1 MGKLTFET
9 VEHTQ
14 SVEQSISVSDYLAS
28 KYPEYENIK
37 EYREALIMFDKI
49 ANNNLNEDNSI
60 NYNGITYTM
69 DELLEMLINEA
80 KKERRLSTDKIVDDF
95 IASFTM
101 FDGSLINNGSAIDLV
116 EDMKERAFASYDYET
131 KTVAYVLNKRLTLS
145 ELYYK
150 YRTVNVEEQNV
161 YTNAELCQDMAKYI
175 DPSILE
181 SKIEG
186 MNTTVEDYLVNTLP
200 SLMHD
205 GLSVDME
212 GELIP
217 AQVFVKQ
224 IVDHQYEYINRLK
237 EEEERIRD
245 EELNRTNENPNLVG
259 LINIAMKGNDA
270 LEVTTEMPVL
280 QASLLTDEETSSLK
294 ESALISTDYTSVYY
308 YLQISRLKVAINKT
322 TSEHDL
328 AYQEN
333 ILNELIS
340 SIKEENM
347 SPEVSMLIESV
358 KDLITKKRNGFIKLN
373 INSEDLID
381 ITHGI
386 LNELNNSLNGITS
399 SDQFIE
405 LNEKANALYLDLIS
419 KGVKDIQL
427 DAKLISFLN
436 ELEKKRMI
444 YDATLT
450 NISAEIQQIKFDL
463 DEQMKRIRQ
472 EILAIECNKTSL
484 NQLSGK
490 IIMISHLI
498 DKAKT
503 DVLNASHNHR
513 FSDYNNKFTNDSL
526 NYYLSQLEMYD
537 VALDNMNK
545 IGYGYR

>member
-217 AQVFVKQ
+217 VQVFVKQ

>member
-9 VEHTQ
+9 VEP
-14 SVEQSISVSDYLAS
+14 VKKVDQSISVSDYLSS
-28 KYPEYENIK
+28 KYPQYENIK
-37 EYREALIMFDKI
+37 EYREALVMFESI
-49 ANNNLNEDNSI
+49 ANNNLNQDNSI
-60 NYNGITYTM
+60 SYNGITYTM
-69 DELLEMLINEA
+69 DELFDMLINEA
-80 KKERRLSTDKIVDDF
+80 GKERRLSTDKIVDDF

-101 FDGSLINNGSAIDLV
+101 FDGSLINNGSSIDLV
-116 EDMKERAFASYDYET
+116 SDMKERAFVSYDYDT

-150 YRTVNVEEQNV
+150 YRTVNIEEQNV
-161 YTNAELCQDMAKYI
+161 YTNAELCQDMTKYI
-175 DPSILE
+175 DSSILE

-217 AQVFVKQ
+217 VQVFVKQ
-224 IVDHQYEYINRLK
+224 IVDHQYEYLRSLK

-259 LINIAMKGNDA
+259 LINIAMKGNDS

-280 QASLLTDEETSSLK
+280 QASLLTDEETDSLK
-294 ESALISTDYTSVYY
+294 SSALISSDYVPVYY
-308 YLQISRLKVAINKT
+308 YLQISRLKVSINKA

-328 AYQEN
+328 KYQEN
-333 ILNELIS
+333 ILNELTTK
-340 SIKEENM
+340 IKEENM
-347 SPEVSMLIESV
+347 TPELNLLIESV
-358 KDLITKKRNGFIKLN
+358 KDLVTKKRNGFIKVN

-386 LNELNNSLNGITS
+386 LNELSNSLASITS

-427 DAKLISFLN
+427 DAKIISFLN
-436 ELEKKRMI
+436 ELEKKRII

>member
-328 AYQEN
+328 TYQEN

-340 SIKEENM
+340 SIKEEDM

>member
-14 SVEQSISVSDYLAS
+14 SVEQSISVSNYLAS

>member
-9 VEHTQ
+9 VEPTQ

-101 FDGSLINNGSAIDLV
+101 FDGSLINNGSTIDLV

>member
-9 VEHTQ
+9 VELTKQ
-14 SVEQSISVSDYLAS
+14 TDQNISVSDYLAS
-28 KYPEYENIK
+28 KYPEYESIK
-37 EYREALIMFDKI
+37 EYREALVMFESI
-49 ANNNLNEDNSI
+49 ASNNINEDNSI

-69 DELLEMLINEA
+69 DELFEMLLDEA
-80 KKERRLSTDKIVDDF
+80 KKERRLLTDKIVDDF
-95 IASFTM
+95 IASFAM
-101 FDGSLINNGSAIDLV
+101 FDGSLVNNGVSFDIIK
-116 EDMKERAFASYDYET
+116 DMKERAFLSYDYDT
-131 KTVAYVLNKRLTLS
+131 KTIAYVMNKRLTLS
-145 ELYYK
+145 ELYFK
-150 YRTVNVEEQNV
+150 YRAVNIEEQNI
-161 YTNAELCQDMAKYI
+161 YTNAELCQNMCLYI
-175 DPSILE
+175 DPIILDSI
-181 SKIEG
+181 IEG
-186 MNTTVEDYLVNTLP
+186 MNITVEDYLSNTLP

-205 GLSVDME
+205 GLYVDMD

-217 AQVFVKQ
+217 IQVFVKQ
-224 IVDHQYEYINRLK
+224 IVDHQYDYLNRLK

-245 EELNRTNENPNLVG
+245 EKLNRTNENPNLVG
-259 LINIAMKGNDA
+259 LINVAIKGNDS
-270 LEVTTEMPVL
+270 LEVTTEMPIL
-280 QASLLTDEETSSLK
+280 QASLLTETETESLK
-294 ESALISTDYTSVYY
+294 TSAVIHPDYVALYY
-308 YLQISRLKVAINKT
+308 YFQISRLKVSINKT

-333 ILNELIS
+333 ILNDLIS
-340 SIKEENM
+340 KIREENM
-347 SPEVSMLIESV
+347 TPELNILIESV
-358 KDLITKKRNGFIKLN
+358 KDLVTKKRNGFIKVN

-381 ITHGI
+381 ITHGV
-386 LNELNNSLNGITS
+386 LNELNNSLAGITS

-405 LNEKANALYLDLIS
+405 LNERANALYLDLIG

-427 DAKLISFLN
+427 DARIISFLN
-436 ELEKKRMI
+436 ELEKKRII

-498 DKAKT
+498 DKAKS

-526 NYYLSQLEMYD
+526 KYYLSQLEMYD

>member
-9 VEHTQ
+9 VELAKQTNQ
-14 SVEQSISVSDYLAS
+14 NISVSDYLAS
-28 KYPEYENIK
+28 KSPEYSGIK
-37 EYREALIMFDKI
+37 EYREALIIFESI
-49 ANNNLNEDNSI
+49 AKNNKHEDNSI
-60 NYNGITYTM
+60 TYKGITYTM
-69 DELLEMLINEA
+69 DELFDILISEA
-80 KKERRLSTDKIVDDF
+80 KKERRLLTDKIVDDF

-101 FDGSLINNGSAIDLV
+101 FDGSLINNGFSFDIV
-116 EDMKERAFASYDYET
+116 GDMKERTFLSYDYET

-150 YRTVNVEEQNV
+150 YRTVNIEEQNI
-161 YTNAELCQDMAKYI
+161 YTNAELCQDMCLYI
-175 DPSILE
+175 DRTILE

-186 MNTTVEDYLVNTLP
+186 MSITVEDYLINTLP
-200 SLMHD
+200 SLIHD

-217 AQVFVKQ
+217 LQVFVKQ
-224 IVDHQYEYINRLK
+224 IVDHQCEYLNRLK
-237 EEEERIRD
+237 EEEARIRD
-245 EELNRTNENPNLVG
+245 EKLNRTNENPNLVG
-259 LINIAMKGNDA
+259 LINVAIKGNDA

-280 QASLLTDEETSSLK
+280 QASLLTDDETESLK
-294 ESALISTDYTSVYY
+294 SSALISNDYLSIYY
-308 YLQISRLKVAINKT
+308 YLQISRLKVSINKT

-328 AYQEN
+328 TYQEKVLNDN
-333 ILNELIS
+333 IS
-340 SIKEENM
+340 KIKEENM
-347 SPEVSMLIESV
+347 TPELNLLIESV
-358 KDLITKKRNGFIKLN
+358 KDLVTKKRNGFIKVN

-386 LNELNNSLNGITS
+386 LNDLNNSLAGITS

-405 LNEKANALYLDLIS
+405 LYEKANALYLDLIS

-427 DAKLISFLN
+427 DAKIISFLN
-436 ELEKKRMI
+436 ELEKKRII

-472 EILAIECNKTSL
+472 EILAIECNRTSL

-498 DKAKT
+498 DKAKS

-526 NYYLSQLEMYD
+526 KYYLSQLEMYD

>member
-1 MGKLTFET
+1 MGKLTIET
-9 VEHTQ
+9 VEPVKNVDQT
-14 SVEQSISVSDYLAS
+14 ISLSDYLAS
-28 KYPEYENIK
+28 KYPEYDSIK
-37 EYREALIMFDKI
+37 EYRETLVMFESI
-49 ANNNLNEDNSI
+49 AKGNINEDGSI
-60 NYNGITYTM
+60 SYNGITYTR
-69 DELLEMLINEA
+69 DELLDMLINEA
-80 KKERRLSTDKIVDDF
+80 KKERRVSTDKIVDDF
-95 IASFTM
+95 IASFAM
-101 FDGSLINNGSAIDLV
+101 FDGSLINNGSSIDLV
-116 EDMKERAFASYDYET
+116 EDMKERAFLSYDYET
-131 KTVAYVLNKRLTLS
+131 KTVAYPPNRRLTLG
-145 ELYYK
+145 ELYFK
-150 YRTVNVEEQNV
+150 YRTVDVEEQNI
-161 YTNAELCQDMAKYI
+161 YTNAELCQDMIKYI

-186 MNTTVEDYLVNTLP
+186 MNTTVEDYIINTLP
-200 SLMHD
+200 SLMSN
-205 GLSVDME
+205 GLSVNME

-217 AQVFVKQ
+217 VQVFVRQ
-224 IVDHQYEYINRLK
+224 IVDHQYEYLQSLREEQERL
-237 EEEERIRD
+237 RD

-259 LINIAMKGNDA
+259 LINVAIKGNDA

-280 QASLLTDEETSSLK
+280 QSSLLTEEETNSLK
-294 ESALISTDYTSVYY
+294 SSALISPDYVSVYY
-308 YLQISRLKVAINKT
+308 YLQISKLKISINKT

-328 AYQEN
+328 KYKEN
-333 ILNELIS
+333 ILNNLIS
-340 SIKEENM
+340 KIKEEDM
-347 SPEVSMLIESV
+347 IPELNLLINSV
-358 KDLITKKRNGFIKLN
+358 RDLITKKRNGFIKVN
-373 INSEDLID
+373 INSEELID

-386 LNELNNSLNGITS
+386 LNELNNSLAGITS

-427 DAKLISFLN
+427 DAKIILFLN

-472 EILAIECNKTSL
+472 EILAIECNPTSL

-503 DVLNASHNHR
+503 DVLNASHDHR